1 MQLDIN
7 HIIHEVSII
16 VAGWPLIIFL
26 GAASF
31 FCTIAFGFVQ
41 FRYFL
46 SSWKMTLFPS
56 KDEIEK
62 KEGQLSPLQAFL
74 NSLGMSMGNG
84 VLAGVATAIYAGGPG
99 SLLWLFLTGMFL
111 MSVRF
116 AEVYLSLHFKDAKAH
131 VGGPMV
137 YIKKLLGGRYL
148 AYIYAIFAFLY
159 ALAVG
164 NAIQTNAISL
174 SVQTVWN
181 TQPIIVAVLALIFT
195 LYVMLGGAKRIIALS
210 DALVSLK
217 VILFFISV
225 FIVLSY
231 HWQEIIP
238 SLVLIFN
245 SAFSYAAFAGG
256 TLGFTVQQAVRFGML
271 RSLMSSEA
279 GLGTSGIIF
288 GSIDSNKPMEDS
300 LMAMLTVFIS
310 SCICFILGLAIIACG
325 VWQAGHTSTALVI
338 TSFNTVFGSIAG
350 WVVVILSIAFGSGLI
365 VSYGFVAQ
373 NVWGYLTG
381 GRFALIG
388 SLLYCSVSFLGAL
401 VNPHVLWLLGDIIN
415 AGMILINIS
424 ALIILSNVIKSGLK
438 AYAEK
443 NKIKKDVNVT

>member
-1 MQLDIN
+1 
-7 HIIHEVSII
+7 
-16 VAGWPLIIFL
+16 
-26 GAASF
+26 
-31 FCTIAFGFVQ
+31 
-41 FRYFL
+41 
-46 SSWKMTLFPS
+46 
-56 KDEIEK
+56 
-62 KEGQLSPLQAFL
+62 
-74 NSLGMSMGNG
+74 
-84 VLAGVATAIYAGGPG
+84 
-99 SLLWLFLTGMFL
+99 
-111 MSVRF
+111 
-116 AEVYLSLHFKDAKAH
+116 
-131 VGGPMV
+131 
-137 YIKKLLGGRYL
+137 
-148 AYIYAIFAFLY
+148 
-159 ALAVG
+159 
-164 NAIQTNAISL
+164 
-174 SVQTVWN
+174 
-181 TQPIIVAVLALIFT
+181 
-195 LYVMLGGAKRIIALS
+195 
-210 DALVSLK
+210 
-217 VILFFISV
+217 
-225 FIVLSY
+225 
-231 HWQEIIP
+231 
-238 SLVLIFN
+238 
-245 SAFSYAAFAGG
+245 
-256 TLGFTVQQAVRFGML
+256 
-271 RSLMSSEA
+271 
-279 GLGTSGIIF
+279 
-288 GSIDSNKPMEDS
+288 MEDS